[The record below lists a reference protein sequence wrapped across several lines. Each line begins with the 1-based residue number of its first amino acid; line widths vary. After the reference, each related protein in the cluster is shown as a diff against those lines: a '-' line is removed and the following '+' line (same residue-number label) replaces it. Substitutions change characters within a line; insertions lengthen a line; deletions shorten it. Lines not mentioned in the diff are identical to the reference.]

1 MKTNYFLKFMRRGVE
16 NDYETT
22 PFRVGHK
29 PDSILSRF
37 SLASLICLFMLTL
50 GIGNVWA
57 TDDTYDFNTAG
68 ITKVSG
74 PGNGDQTSSSTDVV
88 FTSKTGNTTDS
99 WTIEFTGDTYYG
111 YGTNNGVHF
120 GKNAAPP
127 HATLTSKSYSNVT
140 GVSIT
145 STQGNAS
152 VTITVSV
159 GGTSFGSLTSG
170 SNTTHSFTHAAAT
183 GAVSIN
189 VESTTNGR
197 FQINSITITTAS
209 NFTVTY
215 DGNGKSSGTVPTDAS
230 SPYAPSS
237 TVTVKANTGD
247 LARTGCTFAGW
258 NTAADGSGTDYAASG
273 LATFTITE
281 NTTLYA
287 KWTATVTWVVNGV
300 TAQTD
305 NIVVPAAGKS
315 VTPPSAPNP
324 ASNCGDKFMGW
335 TTVDI
340 GASGQATDAGLSLF
354 TSAPTVYGSTTYYA
368 VFADYAE

>member
-1 MKTNYFLKFMRRGVE
+1 MKTKNFLMSKAGR
-16 NDYETT
+16 DLLLLA
-22 PFRVGHK
+22 
-29 PDSILSRF
+29 ILTMIS
-37 SLASLICLFMLTL
+37 T
-50 GIGNVWA
+50 NVWA

-74 PGNGDQTSSSTDVV
+74 PSGGDQTTSSEDVV
-88 FTSKTGNTTDS
+88 FKSKTGNTTDS
-99 WTIEFTGDTYYG
+99 WTIEFTGNTYYS

-237 TVTVKANTGD
+237 TVTVLGNTGS
-247 LARTGCTFAGW
+247 LVRTGCTFSGW
-258 NTAADGSGTDYAASG
+258 NTQADGLGTTYAAG
-273 LATFTITE
+273 ETFTISA

-287 KWTATVTWVVNGV
+287 KWAATVTWVVNGT
-300 TAQTD
+300 TARTD
-305 NIVVPAAGKS
+305 NIFVPAAGKS
-315 VTPPSAPNP
+315 VTPPSDPNP
-324 ASNCGDKFMGW
+324 AANCGDRFMGW
-335 TTVDI
+335 TATQDYSANTAPGDI
-340 GASGQATDAGLSLF
+340 FTGAKNVTGNATF
-354 TSAPTVYGSTTYYA
+354 YA